1 MGIDTEALD
10 RPSARSAPLRVGLI
24 APPWLPVPPA
34 GYGGIETI
42 INVLARGLAA
52 HGHEVV
58 LFAAADSTCPVELRS
73 AIGPGPGVDVGGS
86 AVEIHHAV
94 SAYESL
100 RDVDLIHDHTG
111 IGPLVAFGERR
122 PNVVTT
128 NHNLFS
134 PPYGSGFALVSRSVA
149 VVAISAHQASTARDI
164 AIAQVIH
171 HGLDP
176 DAFPIGTGDGGML
189 VFLGRMSP
197 SKGPDRAIAI
207 ARAAGVPIVLAGKQ
221 HTDAEREFFEAKIRP
236 QLGGDVSF
244 VGELGPLDKMALLG
258 EAAALINPISWDEPF
273 GMVMVEALACGTP
286 VLAFGRG
293 AAPEIVAP
301 GVTGFLADDDDGLI
315 DAVKHLEELD
325 RSACRAAVE
334 GHFSANRMVDDYV
347 ALYDRVIAGDVPGL
361 PR

>member
-1 MGIDTEALD
+1 MGIDTAALD
-10 RPSARSAPLRVGLI
+10 RASARGGPLRVGLI
-24 APPWLPVPPA
+24 APPWLPVPPT

-42 INVLARGLAA
+42 INVLAEGLVA

-73 AIGPGPGVDVGGS
+73 AIGPAPGVDVGGS

-100 RDVDLIHDHTG
+100 RDVDLIHDHTA
-111 IGPLVAFGERR
+111 IGPLVGFAERR
-122 PNVVTT
+122 ANVVTT
-128 NHNLFS
+128 NHNPFS
-134 PPYGSGFALVSRSVA
+134 PPYGSGFALVSRSIA
-149 VVAISAHQASTARDI
+149 VVAISEHQASTARDV
-164 AIAQVIH
+164 AIAQVVH

-176 DAFPIGTGDGGML
+176 SVFPVGSGSDGSL

-207 ARAAGVPIVLAGKQ
+207 AKAAGVPIVLAGKQ
-221 HTDAEREFFEAKIRP
+221 HTDAERDFFEAKIRP
-236 QLGGDVSF
+236 ALASDVTF
-244 VGELGPLDKMALLG
+244 VGELGALDKMALLG
-258 EAAALINPISWDEPF
+258 GALALINPISWDEPF

-286 VLAFGRG
+286 VLAFARG

-301 GVTGFLADDDDGLI
+301 GVTGFLADDEAGLI
-315 DAVKHLEELD
+315 DAVAHLDGLD

-334 GHFSANRMVDDYV
+334 GHFSADRMVDDYV
-347 ALYDRVIAGDVPGL
+347 TLYDRVVAGDAPGL

>member
-1 MGIDTEALD
+1 MGIDTEPLGGA
-10 RPSARSAPLRVGLI
+10 SARSRPLRVGLI
-24 APPWLPVPPA
+24 APPWLPVPPV

-42 INVLARGLAA
+42 VNVLARGLVD

-73 AIGPGPGVDVGGS
+73 AVGPAPGVDVGGS

-100 RDVDLIHDHTG
+100 SDVDVIHDHTAV
-111 IGPLVAFGERR
+111 GPLVAFAERR
-122 PNVVTT
+122 RNVVTT
-128 NHNLFS
+128 NHNPFS
-134 PPYGSGFALVSRSVA
+134 PPYGSGFAVVSKSVA
-149 VVAISAHQASTARDI
+149 VVAISHHQASTARDV
-164 AIAQVIH
+164 AIAEVIH

-176 DAFPIGTGDGGML
+176 AAFPVGKGGGGTL

-207 ARAAGVPIVLAGKQ
+207 ARAAGVPIMLAGKQ
-221 HTDAEREFFEAKIRP
+221 HTDAEREFFQAKIRP
-236 QLGGDVSF
+236 ELGRDVTF
-244 VGELGPLDKMALLG
+244 VGELGPIDKMALLG
-258 EAAALINPISWDEPF
+258 DAVALINPISWDEPF

-301 GVTGFLADDDDGLI
+301 GVTGFLANDDAGLI
-315 DAVKHLEELD
+315 ESVKHIDELD
-325 RSACRAAVE
+325 RAACRAAVE
-334 GHFSANRMVDDYV
+334 GHFSADRMVDDYV
-347 ALYDRVIAGDVPGL
+347 ALYDRVVAGDVPGL